1 MTDLFSKIKEVTE
14 IPAISGHEAPVR
26 DYLRQQL
33 TPHVDEI
40 VTDGLGGIFGV
51 KHSTAADA
59 PRILVAAHMDEVG
72 FMISEIKADGTF
84 RVVPIG
90 GWNPMVVSSQ
100 RFKLFTRDGREY
112 PAISGSVPPHLTR
125 GTGGPTVPAI
135 SDIVFDAGFSSK
147 AEAES
152 YGIRPGDTLVPD
164 SSAILT
170 ANGKN
175 VISKAW
181 DNRYGVLMVSEL
193 AKSLSGQALNN
204 ELYVGAN
211 VQEEVGLRG
220 AHTSTT
226 KFDPEIFLAVDC
238 SPAADVFGD
247 QGAIGEGTLLRFYDP
262 GHIMLPNMKD
272 FLLLARKE
280 LLGLPH
286 TNLGKRT
293 ISPDIVQRSF
303 GTAVIFQLT
312 FLVGLLGICLVT
324 PDGQRFIYL
333 VFEVVSALATV
344 GVTANVTSTLNGAG
358 LAIIMVLMF
367 IGRIGPL
374 TLMVSLNNYQ
384 AKKADTLQYAKADII
399 IG

>member
-40 VTDGLGGIFGV
+40 VTDGLGGIFGI
-51 KHSTAADA
+51 KHSTASDA
-59 PRILVAAHMDEVG
+59 PRVQVAAHMDEVG

-100 RFKLFTRDGREY
+100 RFKLLTRDGREY

-125 GTGGPTVPAI
+125 GAGGPTVPAI
-135 SDIVFDAGFSSK
+135 
-147 AEAES
+147 
-152 YGIRPGDTLVPD
+152 GDTLVPD

-193 AKSLSGQALNN
+193 AKNLSGKDLNN

-226 KFDPEIFLAVDC
+226 KFDPEVFLAVDC
-238 SPAADVFGD
+238 SPAADIFGG
-247 QGAIGEGTLLRFYDP
+247 QGAIGEGTLIRFYDP
-262 GHIMLPNMKD
+262 GHILLPNMKD
-272 FLLLARKE
+272 FLLTTAEEAGIKYQYYCGKGGTDAGAAHLKNGGVPSTTIGVCARYIHSHQTLYAMDDFLQAQAFLQALVKK
-280 LLGLPH
+280 L
-286 TNLGKRT
+286 
-293 ISPDIVQRSF
+293 DRS
-303 GTAVIFQLT
+303 TVDVIKH
-312 FLVGLLGICLVT
+312 
-324 PDGQRFIYL
+324 Y
-333 VFEVVSALATV
+333 
-344 GVTANVTSTLNGAG
+344 
-358 LAIIMVLMF
+358 
-367 IGRIGPL
+367 
-374 TLMVSLNNYQ
+374 
-384 AKKADTLQYAKADII
+384 
-399 IG
+399 